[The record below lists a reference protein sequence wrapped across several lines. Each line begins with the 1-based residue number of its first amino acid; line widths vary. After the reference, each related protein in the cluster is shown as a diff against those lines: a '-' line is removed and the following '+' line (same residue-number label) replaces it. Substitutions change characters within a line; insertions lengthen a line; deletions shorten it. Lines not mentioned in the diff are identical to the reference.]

1 VHPRGDFVSTTTTV
15 EREPLLE
22 RPGVRPAGLRDLRRD
37 LGPRYVANALI
48 GLIFGASGPVAV
60 ILAVGLSGGLS
71 AAELASWLFGVFFV
85 GGLLSLVSALIYRQ
99 PLGFAFTIPGVV
111 LVGPALQHLS
121 WPEVIGAFFATGV
134 LCIILGA
141 TGLVRKVMAAIP
153 MPIVMAMVAGVFLKF
168 GTDLVSSVGAEAL
181 IAGPMVIAY
190 ILLTRVP
197 RVGKFLPPVLGALV
211 VGAVGIA
218 ATGTFHLAAGGLD
231 RVFAAPTFTTPQW
244 SAQAMI
250 ELVVPLTITVLV
262 VQNGQG
268 YAVLRQAGHNP
279 PVTVT
284 AIVAGIGSVLNAAV
298 GAVSACLTGPTNA
311 LLTSS
316 GTKQRHYT
324 AAVSYGVMCIA
335 FALVA
340 PAVTAILLA
349 TPTAY
354 ILALGGLAMLPS
366 LRVAFVTSF
375 NTKYTMGA
383 LITFVVTVS
392 GLTVLNIGSAFWGL
406 VIGYVCSRLLE
417 WNDHRREPEQVQG
430 SIQS

>member
-1 VHPRGDFVSTTTTV
+1 MSTTTP
-15 EREPLLE
+15 EREPLIE
-22 RPGVRPAGLRDLRRD
+22 RPGVRPAGPADLRRD
-37 LGPRYVANALI
+37 LGPRYVANAFI

-60 ILAVGLSGGLS
+60 ILGVGLSGGLS
-71 AAELASWLFGVFFV
+71 PAELASWLFGVFFV
-85 GGLLSLVSALIYRQ
+85 GGLLSLVSSLVYRQ

-121 WPEVIGAFFATGV
+121 WAEVIGAFFATGV
-134 LCIILGA
+134 LCIVLGA
-141 TGLVRKVMAAIP
+141 TGLVRKLMDAIP

-168 GTDLVSSVGAEAL
+168 GTDLVGAVGSETL
-181 IAGPMVIAY
+181 IAGSMVVAY
-190 ILLTRVP
+190 VLLTRIP
-197 RVGKFLPPVLGALV
+197 RLGKYLPPVMGALI
-211 VGAVGIA
+211 VGAIA
-218 ATGTFHLAAGGLD
+218 VAITGKFHLAAGGLD
-231 RVFAAPTFTTPQW
+231 RIIAAPTFTAPQW
-244 SAQAMI
+244 SIQAMI

-268 YAVLRQAGHNP
+268 YAVLRQNGHNP
-279 PVTVT
+279 PVTVS
-284 AIVAGIGSVLNAAV
+284 ALASGVGSVLNAFV
-298 GAVSACLTGPTNA
+298 GASPACLTGPTNA
-311 LLTSS
+311 LLTAS
-316 GTKQRHYT
+316 GTTRRHYT
-324 AAVSYGVMCIA
+324 AGASYGVICIA

-375 NTKYTMGA
+375 HAKYTMGA

-417 WNDHRREPEQVQG
+417 WKDHRSG
-430 SIQS
+430 AAAH